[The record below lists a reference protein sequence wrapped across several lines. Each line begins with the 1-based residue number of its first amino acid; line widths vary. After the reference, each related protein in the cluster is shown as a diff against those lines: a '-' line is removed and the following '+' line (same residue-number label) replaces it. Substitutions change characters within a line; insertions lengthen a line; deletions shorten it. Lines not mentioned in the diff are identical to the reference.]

1 VEVNCDVVKEGVNGF
16 AITEEEW
23 IGNLELLRQSPPI
36 SAWSCRAP
44 NSREV
49 VLLARD
55 RTEYLRNLVVCAALR
70 RPSRRALSHASFKHD
85 LARSAGSNGAATS
98 R

>member
-44 NSREV
+44 TAEKSFS
-49 VLLARD
+49 
-55 RTEYLRNLVVCAALR
+55 LR
-70 RPSRRALSHASFKHD
+70 
-85 LARSAGSNGAATS
+85 ATVPNIS
-98 R
+98 EIS